1 MIDTVVM
8 MLEMGKFAI
17 LEPSKFSPPADL
29 AKDRIRLGKNGNYKF
44 IRNPLKAEKETN
56 YYPRLTLNQQCFV
69 NGSHIT
75 KLKIE
80 FSAPKLLFK
89 NNFDE
94 LKDNDFDLVID
105 SLFARLNEMG
115 VKTKKEFL
123 EQAPEAKNH
132 KFVVNLPVDKRTL
145 KKSRSKRRRKK

>member
-8 MLEMGKFAI
+8 MLEMGKFTI
-17 LEPSKFSPPADL
+17 LEPDNFSPPADL
-29 AKDRIRLGKNGNYKF
+29 AKNRIKLGKNGNYKF
-44 IRNPLKAEKETN
+44 IRNPSKAEKEAN
-56 YYPRLTLNQQCFV
+56 YYPRLTINQQCFA

-94 LKDNDFDLVID
+94 LNDDDFDLVIET
-105 SLFARLNEMG
+105 LLLRLNEMG
-115 VKTKKEFL
+115 VETRKEFL
-123 EQAPEAKNH
+123 INAHIQKIDYSKNIILDEH
-132 KFVVNLPVDKRTL
+132 ITCSMIIKETIQ
-145 KKSRSKRRRKK
+145 S